1 MIWLTLLYLF
11 VALFVCSIGGGIGI
25 ARRLFSQSTL
35 VLATS
40 VGISGVF
47 LYLAAGAIYLLGISW
62 QWGFAITALCALA
75 MAIEWRELR
84 RWWKDPAAR
93 SMLIGWLL
101 IEIWIVLANLEIRH
115 FAIWIGD
122 WVEHYERAL
131 FFLQHWA
138 MSQQVYGPY
147 AITARPPM
155 MNLIEALFM
164 GQSGSGYEFYQV
176 AAGFLNA
183 ALYVAVAGLA
193 IDWGGKR
200 MGGLVAALM
209 ALSPWFVQNAT
220 YPWTKLF
227 CAFYAVLGIWFYWRA
242 ISDEAAAESSR
253 LKVMSLLMLTAGCL
267 VHYSAAIVAV
277 FIVFHDLFKH
287 WPQWRRIVFSW
298 AICGLLMVTWVGWV
312 CATFGWRGATG
323 NTTTVYE
330 AQRNSATVLAKN
342 IAENA
347 AYSLIPR
354 AILDP
359 AATMHIVR
367 SDEFFW
373 SKFRDVIFLAYEP
386 GLLLAWGV
394 GGMVAMGWMLE
405 NARRERG
412 KIFWIGLVSWI
423 YVGGLLV
430 CTPPSYY
437 LGGVA
442 HVLLQP
448 VVWVGL
454 AWLVSRSGR
463 MPRWLLHVWWFG
475 IFLDACWLMLHIGLE
490 GRVLHY
496 GIDPNTASRQTL
508 DNAILQ
514 QFRGLQL
521 LGMETISFN
530 DLLLIA
536 LIAGALAWWWSL
548 RREFRINSRRLSDH
562 G

>member
-1 MIWLTLLYLF
+1 MIWLRSLYLF
-11 VALFVCSIGGGIGI
+11 AALFICFIGAGIGV
-25 ARRLFSQSTL
+25 ARRIFGEPKL

-40 VGISGVF
+40 VGISGIF
-47 LYLAAGAIYLLGISW
+47 LYLAAGGIYLLGISW
-62 QWGFAITALCALA
+62 QWGFAITAMCALA
-75 MAIEWRELR
+75 MAVEWRELR
-84 RWWKDPAAR
+84 RWWNDPAAR
-93 SMLIGWLL
+93 SMLIGWVLVEL
-101 IEIWIVLANLEIRH
+101 WIALANLEIRH

-122 WVEHYERAL
+122 WLEHYERAL

-138 MSQQVYGPY
+138 VDRQVYGPY

-183 ALYVAVAGLA
+183 MLYVAVAGLA
-193 IDWGGKR
+193 IEWGSKR

-209 ALSPWFVQNAT
+209 ALSPWFIQNAT
-220 YPWTKLF
+220 YPWTKLY

-242 ISDEAAAESSR
+242 ISDEAAADSSR
-253 LKVMSLLMLTAGCL
+253 LKVVSLLMLTAGCL
-267 VHYSAAIVAV
+267 VHYSAVIVAM
-277 FIVFHDLFKH
+277 FIVVHDPCKH
-287 WPQWRRIVFSW
+287 WRQWRRIVF
-298 AICGLLMVTWVGWV
+298 AGTLCGLLMATWVGWV
-312 CATFGWRGATG
+312 CATFGLRGATG
-323 NTTTVYE
+323 NTTTIYE
-330 AQRNSATVLAKN
+330 AQRNSATVLIKN

-347 AYSLIPR
+347 AYSLVPR

-373 SKFRDVIFLAYEP
+373 SKLRDVIFLSYEP
-386 GLLLAWGV
+386 GLLLAWGI
-394 GGMVAMGWMLE
+394 GGIVVFCWTLI
-405 NARRERG
+405 NARRESR
-412 KIFWIGLVSWI
+412 KSFWMVLAIWI

-454 AWLVSRSGR
+454 AWLVGQSER
-463 MPRWLLHVWWFG
+463 MPGWLLGVWWTG
-475 IFLDACWLMLHIGLE
+475 IFVDACWLMLHIGLE
-490 GRVLHY
+490 GRVLLY
-496 GIDPNTASRQTL
+496 GVDPNAASRQTL
-508 DNAILQ
+508 DNARLQ
-514 QFRGLQL
+514 QSHGLRL
-521 LGMETISFN
+521 LGMETIAFN

-536 LIAGALAWWWSL
+536 LIAGALAWWWNA
-548 RREFRINSRRLSDH
+548 RREFRINSRRFSDL